1 MDTWVGC
8 QHIDGV
14 KVKGF
19 NMLLNIDADGTV
31 LHLPLDIGV
40 MFDVKWLVTQWDLS
54 WTMHLTYSS
63 WTVNLILYNLTDMP
77 NTAVVGSL
85 ILNFAEWKKPVCI
98 TSAVTFR

>member
-1 MDTWVGC
+1 MGC

-40 MFDVKWLVTQWDLS
+40 MFDVKWLVTQWD
-54 WTMHLTYSS
+54 WVEPCT
-63 WTVNLILYNLTDMP
+63 
-77 NTAVVGSL
+77 
-85 ILNFAEWKKPVCI
+85 
-98 TSAVTFR
+98 